1 MKILQAEG
9 VGKTYYNGEASVV
22 AVRNVNLRI
31 EKGEFVAL
39 MGPSGCGKSTFLH
52 LCGAMDYPTQGRL
65 LLRGTDLKSLDDD
78 DLTKCR
84 RRHIG
89 FVFQSFNL
97 LPTLTAIENVSL
109 PLLLDGTTPNIVKK
123 KAANLIERVGLNQ
136 RLHYYPQQL
145 SGGEMQRIAIARAV
159 CHTPSLIVADEPTGN
174 LDSSNGERIVEILQ
188 EINRDLGVT
197 ILLATHSSEI
207 ASSSQR
213 VLYMHDGLIED

>member
-1 MKILQAEG
+1 M
-9 VGKTYYNGEASVV
+9 
-22 AVRNVNLRI
+22 
-31 EKGEFVAL
+31 
-39 MGPSGCGKSTFLH
+39 
-52 LCGAMDYPTQGRL
+52 
-65 LLRGTDLKSLDDD
+65 
-78 DLTKCR
+78 
-84 RRHIG
+84 
-89 FVFQSFNL
+89 
-97 LPTLTAIENVSL
+97 

>member
-1 MKILQAEG
+1 MEILKAEG
-9 VGKTYYNGEASVV
+9 VGKTYYHGEASVI
-22 AVRNVNLRI
+22 AVRDVNLRI

-39 MGPSGCGKSTFLH
+39 MGPSGCGKSTLLH
-52 LCGAMDYPTQGRL
+52 LCGAMDYPTQGRI

-78 DLTKCR
+78 DLTRWR

-109 PLLLDGTTPNIVKK
+109 PLLLDGTIPNLAKK
-123 KAANLIERVGLNQ
+123 KAVNLIERVGLNH
-136 RLHYYPQQL
+136 RSHYYPQQL

-174 LDSSNGERIVEILQ
+174 LDSSNGAVIVEILQ
-188 EINRDLGVT
+188 EVNRDLGIT

-207 ASSSQR
+207 AASSQR
-213 VLYMHDGLIED
+213 VLYMHDGLIGG